1 MTYLQRS
8 NFGQLPGEQIKF
20 ASEINLITL
29 IFFPSGCLDAYNIL
43 HTSKQNI
50 NFSFVTSEK
59 KNKNIYKIIQ
69 RREREE
75 AIQNRKEHEKETYN
89 REKNRKQR
97 LYFC

>member
-1 MTYLQRS
+1 
-8 NFGQLPGEQIKF
+8 
-20 ASEINLITL
+20 
-29 IFFPSGCLDAYNIL
+29 
-43 HTSKQNI
+43 
-50 NFSFVTSEK
+50 VTSEK